1 MGEQLVRRSWTRRG
15 LLFSAHAVLAIAA
28 GAAVAVAAPAAVAQ
42 TELKLADLASPETV
56 STWLRQHGNNADRSM
71 AKRMF
76 DIGARARD
84 QRNNWG
90 PAYKGFAESALIY
103 PAPETLVEYANATL
117 HGIAEMQGRD
127 GTQGHSDAVL
137 SQVLR
142 LLTSAQA
149 AQDVLGTLGTARVR
163 RLRANIACLS
173 GHLRQQAAVG
183 PCGPVEAYQM
193 AYERGVRGRAK

>member
-1 MGEQLVRRSWTRRG
+1 MGERLVRRWLTRRG
-15 LLFSAHAVLAIAA
+15 LLFSALVVLATAA
-28 GAAVAVAAPAAVAQ
+28 SASATTQA
-42 TELKLADLASPETV
+42 ELRLADLESPDAVT
-56 STWLRQHGNNADRSM
+56 TWLRLHGNSADRSM

-127 GTQGHSDAVL
+127 GARDGRNAIL

-149 AQDVLGTLGTARVR
+149 AQDVTGTLGAAQASG
-163 RLRANIACLS
+163 LRADIACLS
-173 GHLRQQAAVG
+173 AHLRKPVPAG
-183 PCGPVEAYQM
+183 KCGPVEAYRA
-193 AYERGVRGRAK
+193 AYVRGARGR

>member
-28 GAAVAVAAPAAVAQ
+28 AAVAPAAVAQ
-42 TELKLADLASPETV
+42 TELKLADLEAPETV
-56 STWLRQHGNNADRSM
+56 STWLRLHGNNADRSM

-84 QRNNWG
+84 QRSNWG

-127 GTQGHSDAVL
+127 GARDGRNAIL

-149 AQDVLGTLGTARVR
+149 AQDVLGTLGAAQASG
-163 RLRANIACLS
+163 LRADIACLS
-173 GHLRQQAAVG
+173 AHLRKPVPAG
-183 PCGPVEAYQM
+183 KCRPVEAYRA
-193 AYERGVRGRAK
+193 AYARGARGR

>member
-1 MGEQLVRRSWTRRG
+1 M
-15 LLFSAHAVLAIAA
+15 FFAHAVLALAA
-28 GAAVAVAAPAAVAQ
+28 GAAVAAPAAVAH
-42 TELKLADLASPETV
+42 TELKLADLESPEMV
-56 STWLRQHGNNADRSM
+56 STWLRLHGNNADRSM

-76 DIGARARD
+76 DVGARARD

-127 GTQGHSDAVL
+127 GARDAHNAVL

-149 AQDVLGTLGTARVR
+149 AQEVLGTLGAVQANG
-163 RLRANIACLS
+163 LRADIACLS
-173 GHLRQQAAVG
+173 AHLRKPDPAG
-183 PCGPVEAYQM
+183 KCRPVEAYRA
-193 AYERGVRGRAK
+193 AYARAARGR